1 MAAARATL
9 LKGNVV
15 DSAAL
20 QKIALPDTVA
30 RMQQPTRPKNN
41 SWLADQPLQRKM
53 GLAIGLVLGLFLVTS
68 LVTLTS
74 LLQQDNHRHWATHT
88 HQVLLELD
96 HVQSALQASQI
107 GARGYML
114 TQRADQLAMF
124 NNATND
130 LHKRITHLRQMTAD
144 NPLQQS
150 RIDTLEKLASQWQLE
165 ITTNAI
171 DPVTGLKITDSTA
184 LAQELRRIQSNYL
197 EHRTVRTE
205 EIYATI
211 NQMIAEENRLL
222 SARNEQLDSTL
233 TTTKAITAI
242 AILLG
247 ILLGIV
253 VIRLTSQLVTRPLRR
268 LTDLMTRLSRHDL
281 DFDFRRLDRR
291 DEIGEIARALQ
302 IFKQMS
308 LDTEAQAWIRSQI
321 SDISHVLLQATTQK
335 DFAQWLTSEL
345 VPLCK
350 AGVGLFYSFDD
361 TLQRLDLLGSYGL
374 RLSNR
379 STGHYV
385 PGEGLVGQCAIERK
399 AIMLD
404 DVPENYLHIDS
415 GSGEALPRH
424 VAILPVLYRDT
435 LIGVLELAGFVPL
448 TTLQQQLLDELLPI
462 VALTL
467 ENLNRAIHTHGL
479 LLQTQEQAD
488 DLRVSELVMRQQKEV
503 LRDNNEALRTKT
515 AELEEQSERL
525 IASEE
530 ELRVQAEEL
539 QASNEELREKTD
551 SLNRQKYVLEDL
563 QQETADKAAEL
574 ARASQYK
581 SEFLANMSH
590 ELRTPLN
597 SLLILSRSLA
607 DNDTGNL
614 DDEQIESARIIHDAG
629 NSLLHLINDILDLS
643 KVEAGKME
651 LVIEDLTLT
660 DLAQRLRR
668 TFAHVAAEKGLGFTL
683 DIDAGLPSTLRTD
696 GSKLEQIANNLLS
709 NAFKFTAHGAVS
721 LHVGRPGN
729 EAGVP
734 EALLGR
740 PLIALTVSDTGIGIP
755 PDKFQR
761 VFNAFEQVDA
771 GTSRQFGGTG
781 LGLAIS
787 RRMAQL
793 LGGDIV
799 LHSESGCGSRF
810 TVLLPETP
818 PAISEI
824 AADAPRAGTA
834 RPNRAASPHLL
845 PEMIDDDRRSLLP
858 GQTTILVIE
867 DDPAFAR
874 ILIDMIHR
882 KGYRALAAVDGESG
896 LQLAREHHPTGILLD
911 VTLPAMDGWT
921 VLDKLKADD
930 STRAIPVHFISAIDG
945 SSRGLD
951 RGAVGFLTKPVS
963 RESIGIALERL
974 LHFAAG
980 QRRHLLI
987 VDDDAGSRTAVH
999 AMLRA
1004 DSVQIDEAC
1013 SAEEALEKIAQT
1025 GYDGIVLDLGLPGLS
1040 GLELLEKLASTAGGV
1055 PPVVVYSGRD
1065 LSHEESLKLR
1075 QYTDTIVLKGA
1086 RSTEQLFDEV
1096 SLFLHSI
1103 QQAPPRAGAG
1113 SVAARELTGHR
1124 VLLVDDDMR
1133 NLFALSKVLRGWGLQ
1148 VSLAQD
1154 GPKALKVLADDEAPE
1169 LVLMD
1174 IMMPGMDGYETI
1186 RAIRTQPQFATLPI
1200 IALTAKAML
1209 GDRELCLEMGASDY
1223 LSKPIDID
1231 QLASMMRVW
1240 LRR

>member
-1 MAAARATL
+1 
-9 LKGNVV
+9 
-15 DSAAL
+15 
-20 QKIALPDTVA
+20 
-30 RMQQPTRPKNN
+30 MQPSTRPKKN

-53 GLAIGLVLGLFLVTS
+53 MLAIGLLLGLFLVTS
-68 LVTLTS
+68 LVTLNS
-74 LLQQDNHRHWATHT
+74 LRQQEGNRQWTTHT
-88 HQVLLELD
+88 YQVLLELD
-96 HVQSALQASQI
+96 QVQHALQTSQL

-114 TQRADQLAMF
+114 TQRADQRAMF
-124 NNATND
+124 DSGISD
-130 LHKRITHLRQMTAD
+130 LHERIAHLRQMTTD
-144 NPLQQS
+144 NPLQQL
-150 RIDTLEKLASQWQLE
+150 RIDSLEKMAAQWQRE
-165 ITTNAI
+165 ITVNAI
-171 DPVTGLKITDSTA
+171 DPIAQRKVADTA
-184 LAQELRRIQSNYL
+184 AMALELQRIQSNYL
-197 EHRTVRTE
+197 EHRTVRSDDLH
-205 EIYATI
+205 AAI
-211 NQMIAEENRLL
+211 NQMIAEENQLL
-222 SARNEQLDSTL
+222 TVRNRQLDSAL
-233 TTTKAITAI
+233 FTAKVINTI

-253 VIRLTSQLVTRPLRR
+253 VIRLTSKLVSRPLRR
-268 LTDLMTRLSRHDL
+268 LTDLMTRLANRDHD
-281 DFDFRRLDRR
+281 FEIRRLDRR
-291 DEIGEIARALQ
+291 DEVGEIARALQ
-302 IFKQMS
+302 VFKQMS
-308 LDTEAQAWIRSQI
+308 LDTEAQTWIRSRV
-321 SDISHVLLQATTQK
+321 SDVSHVLLQATTHK
-335 DFAQWLTSEL
+335 EFAQWLASEL
-345 VPLCK
+345 VPLCG

-361 TLQRLDLLGSYGL
+361 TRHRLDLLGSYGL
-374 RLSNR
+374 RLNNR
-379 STGHYV
+379 TADQYM

-415 GSGEALPRH
+415 GTGEALPRN
-424 VAILPVLYRDT
+424 VSILPVLYRDT

-448 TTLQQQLLDELLPI
+448 SPLQKRLLDELLPI

-467 ENLNRAIHTHGL
+467 ENLNRAVSTHDL

-503 LRDNNEALRTKT
+503 LRDNNEALQAKT

-539 QASNEELREKTD
+539 QASNQELREKTE
-551 SLNRQKYVLEDL
+551 SLNRQKYVLEEL

-597 SLLILSRSLA
+597 SLLILSRNLA
-607 DNDTGNL
+607 DNETGNL

-629 NSLLHLINDILDLS
+629 NSLLRLINDILDLS

-651 LVIEDLTLT
+651 LVID
-660 DLAQRLRR
+660 DLALPDLLRRLRR
-668 TFAHVAAEKGLGFTL
+668 TFAHVAEEKGLGFTL
-683 DIDAGLPSTLRTD
+683 DIDPGLPAVLRTD
-696 GSKLEQIANNLLS
+696 GSKLEQVANNLIS
-709 NAFKFTAHGAVS
+709 NAFKFTAKGAVS
-721 LHVGRPGN
+721 LRIGRPDSDTDI
-729 EAGVP
+729 P
-734 EALLGR
+734 EILLGQ
-740 PLIALTVSDTGIGIP
+740 PLIAITVSDTGIGIP

-787 RRMAQL
+787 RRMTQL

-799 LHSESGCGSRF
+799 LRSESGRGSCF
-810 TVLLPETP
+810 TLLLPETP
-818 PAISEI
+818 PEAP
-824 AADAPRAGTA
+824 AASDFAEDLPRASKTRLSQA
-834 RPNRAASPHLL
+834 VSPYLL
-845 PEMIDDDRRSLLP
+845 PEPIDDDRTSLLP

-882 KGYRALAAVDGESG
+882 KGYRALAAGDGESG

-911 VTLPAMDGWT
+911 ISLPVMDGWS
-921 VLDKLKADD
+921 VLDQLKADD
-930 STRAIPVHFISAIDG
+930 ATRAIPVHFISVDDG
-945 SSRGLD
+945 GTRGLE
-951 RGAVGFLTKPVS
+951 RGAVGFLIKPVS
-963 RESIGIALERL
+963 RESIGLALERL

-980 QRRHLLI
+980 QQRHLLI
-987 VDDDAGSRTAVH
+987 VDDDADSRTAVH
-999 AMLRA
+999 IMLRS
-1004 DSVQIDEAC
+1004 DNVQIDEAG
-1013 SAEEALEKIAQT
+1013 SAEEALEKIT
-1025 GYDGIVLDLGLPGLS
+1025 GTAYDCVVLDLGLPGMS
-1040 GLELLEKLASTAGGV
+1040 GLELLERLAETARGV

-1065 LSHEESLKLR
+1065 LSREENLKLR
-1075 QYTDTIVLKGA
+1075 QYTDAIVVKGA
-1086 RSTEQLFDEV
+1086 RSTERLLDEV

-1103 QQAPPRAGAG
+1103 QQAPRRSAAG
-1113 SVAARELTGHR
+1113 SAAKGELAGRR

-1133 NLFALSKVLRGWGLQ
+1133 NLFALSKVMRGWGLQ
-1148 VSLAQD
+1148 VNMAQD
-1154 GPKALKVLADDEAPE
+1154 GYKALKVLADDEVPE

-1186 RAIRTQPQFATLPI
+1186 RAIRAQPHFADLPI

-1209 GDRELCLEMGASDY
+1209 GDREKCLEMGASDY

-1231 QLASMMRVW
+1231 KLASMMRVW
-1240 LRR
+1240 LQR

>member
-1 MAAARATL
+1 
-9 LKGNVV
+9 
-15 DSAAL
+15 
-20 QKIALPDTVA
+20 
-30 RMQQPTRPKNN
+30 MQPSTRPKKN
-41 SWLADQPLQRKM
+41 SWLADQPLRRKM
-53 GLAIGLVLGLFLVTS
+53 MLAIGLLLGLFVVTC
-68 LVTLTS
+68 LVTLNS
-74 LLQQDNHRHWATHT
+74 LRQQESNRHWTTHT
-88 HQVLLELD
+88 YQVLLELD
-96 HVQSALQASQI
+96 QSQQALQTGQI

-114 TQRADQLAMF
+114 TQRADQRAMF
-124 NNATND
+124 DSGTSD
-130 LHKRITHLRQMTAD
+130 LHQRIAHLRQLTAD

-150 RIDTLEKLASQWQLE
+150 RIDSLEKMAAQWQRE
-165 ITTNAI
+165 VTIYAI
-171 DPVTGLKITDSTA
+171 DPIAQRKAADTAATA
-184 LAQELRRIQSNYL
+184 LELQRIPSNYL
-197 EHRTVRTE
+197 EHRTVRGE
-205 EIYATI
+205 DLHAAIG
-211 NQMIAEENRLL
+211 QMIVEENQLL
-222 SARNEQLDSTL
+222 TARNRQLDGALL
-233 TTTKAITAI
+233 TTKLVNAMA
-242 AILLG
+242 ALLG
-247 ILLGIV
+247 ILLGIM
-253 VIRLTSQLVTRPLRR
+253 VIRLTSQLVSRPLRR
-268 LTDLMTRLSRHDL
+268 LTDLMTRLANRDHD
-281 DFDFRRLDRR
+281 FEIRRLDRR
-291 DEIGEIARALQ
+291 DEVGEIARALQ
-302 IFKQMS
+302 VFKQMS
-308 LDTEAQAWIRSQI
+308 LDTEAQTWIRSRV
-321 SDISHVLLQATTQK
+321 SDVSHVLLQATTHK
-335 DFAQWLTSEL
+335 EFAQWLTSEL
-345 VPLCK
+345 VPLCG

-361 TLQRLDLLGSYGL
+361 TRHRLDLLGSYGL
-374 RLSNR
+374 RLNNR
-379 STGHYV
+379 TADQYL

-404 DVPENYLHIDS
+404 EVPENYLHIDS
-415 GSGEALPRH
+415 GTGEALPRN

-448 TTLQQQLLDELLPI
+448 DPLQKRLLDELLPI
-462 VALTL
+462 AALTL
-467 ENLNRAIHTHGL
+467 ENLNRAVSTHDL

-503 LRDNNEALRTKT
+503 LRDNNEALQAKT

-539 QASNEELREKTD
+539 QASNQELREKTE
-551 SLNRQKYVLEDL
+551 SLNRQKYVLEEL

-629 NSLLHLINDILDLS
+629 NSLLRLINDILDLS

-651 LVIEDLTLT
+651 LVLD
-660 DLAQRLRR
+660 DLALPDLLRRLRR
-668 TFAHVAAEKGLGFTL
+668 TFAHVAEEKGLGFTL
-683 DIDAGLPSTLRTD
+683 DIDPGLPSVLRTD
-696 GSKLEQIANNLLS
+696 GSKLEQVANNLLS
-709 NAFKFTAHGAVS
+709 NAFKFTAEGAVS
-721 LHVGRPGN
+721 LRIGRPDSDT
-729 EAGVP
+729 EIP
-734 EALLGR
+734 EILLGQ
-740 PLIALTVSDTGIGIP
+740 PLIAITVRDTGIGIP

-787 RRMAQL
+787 RRMIQL

-799 LHSESGCGSRF
+799 LRSKSGHGSCF
-810 TVLLPETP
+810 TLLLPETP
-818 PAISEI
+818 PATSDLVE
-824 AADAPRAGTA
+824 DLPRASKT
-834 RPNRAASPHLL
+834 RLSQAASPYLL
-845 PEMIDDDRRSLLP
+845 PEPIDDDRGSLLP

-882 KGYRALAAVDGESG
+882 KGYRALAAGDGESG

-911 VTLPAMDGWT
+911 ISLPVMDGWS
-921 VLDKLKADD
+921 VLEQLKADD
-930 STRAIPVHFISAIDG
+930 ATRTIPVHFISVDDG
-945 SSRGLD
+945 GTRGLE
-951 RGAVGFLTKPVS
+951 RGAVGFLIKPVS
-963 RESIGIALERL
+963 RESISLALERL

-980 QRRHLLI
+980 QQRHLLI
-987 VDDDAGSRTAVH
+987 VDDDADSRTAVH
-999 AMLRA
+999 IMLR
-1004 DSVQIDEAC
+1004 SENVQIDEAG
-1013 SAEEALEKIAQT
+1013 SAEEALEKIADT
-1025 GYDGIVLDLGLPGLS
+1025 AYDCIVLDLGLPGMS
-1040 GLELLEKLASTAGGV
+1040 GLELLERLAETARGV

-1065 LSHEESLKLR
+1065 LSREENLKLR
-1075 QYTDTIVLKGA
+1075 QYTDAIVVKGA
-1086 RSTEQLFDEV
+1086 RSTERLLDEV

-1103 QQAPPRAGAG
+1103 QQAPRRTGAG
-1113 SVAARELTGHR
+1113 SAATGELAGRR

-1148 VSLAQD
+1148 VNMAQD
-1154 GPKALKVLADDEAPE
+1154 GYKALKMLADDEAPE

-1186 RAIRTQPQFATLPI
+1186 RAIRAQPQFAGLPI

-1209 GDRELCLEMGASDY
+1209 GDREKCLEMGASDY

-1231 QLASMMRVW
+1231 KLASMMRVW
-1240 LRR
+1240 LQR

>member
-1 MAAARATL
+1 
-9 LKGNVV
+9 
-15 DSAAL
+15 
-20 QKIALPDTVA
+20 
-30 RMQQPTRPKNN
+30 MQQPTRPKKI
-41 SWLADQPLQRKM
+41 SWLANQPIQRKM
-53 GLAIGLVLGLFLVTS
+53 TLAIGLLLGLFLVTS
-68 LVTLTS
+68 VVTLNS
-74 LLQQDNHRHWATHT
+74 LRQQEDNRHWATHT
-88 HQVLLELD
+88 YQVLLELN
-96 HVQSALQASQI
+96 HVHGALQASQI

-124 NNATND
+124 D
-130 LHKRITHLRQMTAD
+130 KGIGSLHERLASLREMTTD

-150 RIDTLEKLASQWQLE
+150 RIDSLEKMVLQWQHELK
-165 ITTNAI
+165 TSAI
-171 DPVTGLKITDSTA
+171 DPISQRKGADPAAMA
-184 LAQELRRIQSNYL
+184 LELLRIQANYT
-197 EHRTVRTE
+197 ERRTVRSE
-205 EIYATI
+205 EMYAI
-211 NQMIAEENRLL
+211 IEQMIAGETRLL
-222 SARNEQLDSTL
+222 AVRNQQLDRTL
-233 TTTKAITAI
+233 VATRVVNVA

-247 ILLGIV
+247 VLLGML

-268 LTDLMTRLSRHDL
+268 LTDLMTRLSRHDH
-281 DFDFRRLDRR
+281 DFEIRRLDRR
-291 DEIGEIARALQ
+291 DEVGEIARALQ
-302 IFKQMS
+302 VFKQMS
-308 LDTEAQAWIRSQI
+308 LDTQSQAWIRSQV
-321 SDISHVLLQATTQK
+321 SSISHVLLQATTHK
-335 DFAQWLTSEL
+335 EFAQWLASEL

-361 TLQRLDLLGSYGL
+361 ARHRLDLLGSYGL

-379 STGHYV
+379 SADHYL

-415 GSGEALPRH
+415 GSGEALPRY

-448 TTLQQQLLDELLPI
+448 TTQQQQLLDELLPI

-467 ENLNRAIHTHGL
+467 ENLNRAINTHDL
-479 LLQTQEQAD
+479 LLQTREQAD

-503 LRDNNEALRTKT
+503 LRDNNEALQAKT
-515 AELEEQSERL
+515 IELEEQSERL

-614 DDEQIESARIIHDAG
+614 DEEQIESARIIHDAG

-651 LVIEDLTLT
+651 LMIEDLRLA
-660 DLAQRLRR
+660 DLVQRLRR
-668 TFAHVAAEKGLGFTL
+668 TFAHVAEEKGLGFTL
-683 DIDAGLPSTLRTD
+683 DIDAGLPSSLRTD
-696 GSKLEQIANNLLS
+696 GNKLEQVLNNLLS
-709 NAFKFTAHGAVS
+709 NAFKFTANGTVR
-721 LHVGRPGN
+721 LHLGRPGTGV
-729 EAGVP
+729 AVP
-734 EALLGR
+734 EALLGQS
-740 PLIALTVSDTGIGIP
+740 LVALTVSDTGIGIP

-787 RRMAQL
+787 RRIAQL

-799 LHSESGCGSRF
+799 LRSESGTGSQF
-810 TVLLPETP
+810 TVLLPEIP
-818 PAISEI
+818 PAPSEV
-824 AADAPRAGTA
+824 AVDAPQADVG
-834 RPNRAASPHLL
+834 RPVRGRSPHLL
-845 PEMIDDDRRSLLP
+845 PEVIPDDRGSLRP
-858 GQTTILVIE
+858 GDVSILVIE

-874 ILIDMIHR
+874 ILIDMVHR
-882 KGYRALAAVDGESG
+882 KGYRALAAAGGEAG
-896 LQLAREHHPTGILLD
+896 LQLARELRPTGILLD
-911 VTLPAMDGWT
+911 VSLPAMDGWT
-921 VLDKLKADD
+921 VLDRLKADD
-930 STRAIPVHFISAIDG
+930 ATRAIPVHFISAID
-945 SSRGLD
+945 SSSAGLD

-963 RESIGIALERL
+963 REAIAAALERL
-974 LHFAAG
+974 LHFAAD
-980 QRRHLLI
+980 QRRQLLV
-987 VDDDAGSRTAVH
+987 VDDDEGSRAAVRTT
-999 AMLRA
+999 LRRNN
-1004 DSVQIDEAC
+1004 VQIDEAG
-1013 SAEEALEKIAQT
+1013 SAEQALERVAQT
-1025 GYDGIVLDLGLPGLS
+1025 TYDCIVLDLGLPGMS
-1040 GLELLEKLASTAGGV
+1040 GLELLEKLAVTAAGV

-1065 LSHEESLKLR
+1065 LSHEETLELR
-1075 QYTDTIVLKGA
+1075 RYAEAIVLKGA
-1086 RSTEQLFDEV
+1086 RSSERLLDEV
-1096 SLFLHSI
+1096 GVFL
-1103 QQAPPRAGAG
+1103 Q
-1113 SVAARELTGHR
+1113 SVRSEARDAAAASPASELAGHR

-1133 NLFALSKVLRGWGLQ
+1133 NLFALSKVMRGWGLD
-1148 VSLAQD
+1148 VAVAQD
-1154 GPKALKVLADDEAPE
+1154 GFKALKTLADDAPPE

-1174 IMMPGMDGYETI
+1174 VMMPGMDGYETI
-1186 RAIRTQPQFATLPI
+1186 RAIRAQPQFTHLPI
-1200 IALTAKAML
+1200 IALTAKAMR
-1209 GDRELCLEMGASDY
+1209 GDREKCLEMGASDY

-1231 QLASMMRVW
+1231 KLAALMRLW
-1240 LRR
+1240 LQR